1 MNRVIIVDDDMIVRV
16 TLRSLVKW
24 EDFGFA
30 VGADFSGGKAALEYF
45 KSHRAD
51 LLIVDMKMPD
61 LDGISL
67 MEQLQAAGKLPVT
80 VALSGYNEFAL
91 VRQAFRLGAF
101 DYLLKSD
108 LTAGSLAKLLEKLNG
123 QIFLETAGE
132 KKAAAGGSHLFC
144 LEELSGL
151 YGILLFEV
159 DDWKRQTARFGENLA
174 EQLEKPVVELARQ
187 LPRVAARG
195 RLEAIDPLHY
205 LLAYQVGDK
214 HQYHHTI
221 CSIVRQLQS
230 VWRDYMNL
238 TLSAAVSEPC
248 EGEGMYAAL
257 QKNSDMVKLSV
268 LYGRGAVCT
277 EWEQEKELEAFLAC
291 RREENGL
298 ASALYQAD
306 PVFFQQERKLFFT
319 KLSRMEFQAAFLY
332 SLGFIAL
339 LAERFRQYEDD
350 FSALF
355 AEEFSYR
362 EKLGRLKSYRELELW
377 LNNYFRWVMDYT
389 KNRSAGGQ
397 AADAIVKA
405 RQFMADNY
413 ANPELTLKSVADFV
427 GLNEKYFSSRF
438 TKESGM
444 TFSSCLTDIRM
455 QQAKALM
462 ASTDFRMYEVSER
475 VGYHN
480 VEHFNRMFKRSFGV
494 SPGDYR
500 KSLTKHQEI

>member
-159 DDWKRQTARFGENLA
+159 DDWKRQPARFGEDLA
-174 EQLEKPVVELARQ
+174 EQL
-187 LPRVAARG
+187 
-195 RLEAIDPLHY
+195 
-205 LLAYQVGDK
+205 
-214 HQYHHTI
+214 
-221 CSIVRQLQS
+221 
-230 VWRDYMNL
+230 
-238 TLSAAVSEPC
+238 
-248 EGEGMYAAL
+248 
-257 QKNSDMVKLSV
+257 
-268 LYGRGAVCT
+268 
-277 EWEQEKELEAFLAC
+277 
-291 RREENGL
+291 
-298 ASALYQAD
+298 
-306 PVFFQQERKLFFT
+306 
-319 KLSRMEFQAAFLY
+319 
-332 SLGFIAL
+332 
-339 LAERFRQYEDD
+339 
-350 FSALF
+350 
-355 AEEFSYR
+355 
-362 EKLGRLKSYRELELW
+362 
-377 LNNYFRWVMDYT
+377 
-389 KNRSAGGQ
+389 
-397 AADAIVKA
+397 
-405 RQFMADNY
+405 
-413 ANPELTLKSVADFV
+413 
-427 GLNEKYFSSRF
+427 
-438 TKESGM
+438 
-444 TFSSCLTDIRM
+444 
-455 QQAKALM
+455 
-462 ASTDFRMYEVSER
+462 
-475 VGYHN
+475 
-480 VEHFNRMFKRSFGV
+480 
-494 SPGDYR
+494 
-500 KSLTKHQEI
+500 